1 MTVSAAMQARLD
13 NIEAHLNEHNLRV
26 EKRYGFYTVLKSNSN
41 DSVKSLPKRRATGS
55 GFSWIAFF
63 FPFTVCT
70 QIREFSF
77 FSFQASIYIITAW
90 IHAITGKDL
99 STGVGL
105 GICIVYGYW
114 FPYLRYQAFKEN
126 RQEYTVFQSIVFG
139 LLLSFASIVPSIAI
153 ESVFINN

>member
-13 NIEAHLNEHNLRV
+13 KIEAHLNEHNLRF
-26 EKRYGFYTVLKSNSN
+26 EKRYGFYPVLKSNSN
-41 DSVKSLPKRRATGS
+41 DSVKPLPTRRATGS

-63 FPFTVCT
+63 FSFAVCT

-77 FSFQASIYIITAW
+77 FAFQASIYIITAW
-90 IHAITGKDL
+90 IHVITGKDF

-105 GICIVYGYW
+105 GIGIVYSYW
-114 FPYLRYQAFKEN
+114 FPCLRHQAVKDN
-126 RQEYTVFQSIVFG
+126 RQEYAVFQSIIFG
-139 LLLSFASIVPSIAI
+139 PFLSFASIVPSIVI

>member
-13 NIEAHLNEHNLRV
+13 KIEAHLNEFNLRV
-26 EKRYGFYTVLKSNSN
+26 EKRYGFYPVLRSNSN
-41 DSVKSLPKRRATGS
+41 DSVKPLPTRRAAGS

-63 FPFTVCT
+63 FPFALCT

-77 FSFQASIYIITAW
+77 FSFQASIHIITAW

-114 FPYLRYQAFKEN
+114 FPYLRYLAFKEN

-139 LLLSFASIVPSIAI
+139 LLLSFASLAPSIAI
-153 ESVFINN
+153 ESIFVNN